1 VTTASAPVP
10 APVPGATSAPGPVDP
25 TGPLGP
31 RGPVEPVDPVGQG
44 ALDPEGV
51 DLAAAPASTMA
62 RFYAAAWHVFISL
75 KVTVVTL
82 VFVIL
87 GCLAG
92 MFFDQTLTY
101 EEHAAQW
108 ASAAWKLR
116 LYTFLELNDVFGSW
130 WFGLII
136 CVLLINLVACSIE
149 RLPKIIIDL
158 QNPRKRLGDDQLRGI
173 KHVYRTIIGAEARER
188 TLRIVEAMFGGKA
201 EALEGEDGAT
211 YRFFE
216 RHRYARTGV
225 YIVHT
230 GLVIIMV
237 TGIINGWTKL
247 DGIMM
252 VREGTTGRFVR
263 LKGPGNLP
271 YSHDLGFE
279 VRCDDFRLK
288 TFIDGAPMEF
298 ESDLS
303 VWDPASP
310 VNPVLRKTIQVN
322 DPLEYKGYTFY
333 QASYNPIPGD
343 QMVQL
348 DVGPRGSQRRTHTL
362 SIGEKLQM
370 ADGTAFTPVEVISE
384 FAGLGAAV
392 RVQET
397 APDGASTSYVVFREY
412 PDFDRL
418 VRRGSYDVQFRG
430 FDQSYATGL
439 QVGRVP
445 WVPAIFIGFA
455 VMFAGMFM
463 AFFMSQRRYWA
474 RLAPRPDLGPDKL
487 ELIVA
492 GAARRH
498 QYAFAEE
505 FEKMREVL
513 VTAFGAGQTTADRAR
528 ALRERRR
535 AERAAAGGTTETDK
549 S

>member
-1 VTTASAPVP
+1 MTTASATDI
-10 APVPGATSAPGPVDP
+10 AT
-25 TGPLGP
+25 
-31 RGPVEPVDPVGQG
+31 
-44 ALDPEGV
+44 LDPEGLE
-51 DLAAAPASTMA
+51 DTHAPTGTMS
-62 RFYAAAWHVFISL
+62 RFYAAAWRVFISL
-75 KVTVVTL
+75 KVTVFTL
-82 VFVIL
+82 VAIL
-87 GCLAG
+87 FGCFAG

-116 LYTFLELNDVFGSW
+116 LYSFLELNDVFGSW

-136 CVLLINLVACSIE
+136 CVLLINLIACSIE
-149 RLPKIIIDL
+149 RLPKIWIDI
-158 QNPRKRLGDDQLRGI
+158 QNPRRHLADDQLRGI
-173 KHVYRTIIGAEARER
+173 KHTYQVVIPAEQRARA
-188 TLRIVEAMFGGKA
+188 LAIVEAIFGGKPDA
-201 EALEGEDGAT
+201 GEEGGRS
-211 YRFFE
+211 YRYFE

-230 GLVIIMV
+230 GLVVIMV
-237 TGIINGWTKL
+237 SGIVNGLTKL

-252 VREGTTGRFVR
+252 VPEGGTGQLVR

-288 TFIDGAPMEF
+288 TFVDGAPMEF

-303 VWDPASP
+303 VWDPSSP

-322 DPLEYKGYTFY
+322 DPLEYRGYTFY
-333 QASYNPIPGD
+333 QASYNPIPGE
-343 QMVQL
+343 QLIQL
-348 DVGPRGSQRRTHTL
+348 DLGPRGGQRKTYTL
-362 SIGEKLQM
+362 SIGEKLRM
-370 ADGTAFTPVEVISE
+370 ADGTSFTPVEFIPE
-384 FAGLGAAV
+384 FAGLGGAV

-397 APDGASTSYVVFREY
+397 SSSGVATSYVVFREY
-412 PDFDRL
+412 PDFDRK

-430 FDQSYATGL
+430 SDQNYATGL

-445 WVPAIFIGFA
+445 WVPLIFGGFA
-455 VMFAGMFM
+455 IMFLGMFM

-474 RLAPRPDLGPDKL
+474 RLSPRDDGAL
-487 ELIVA
+487 ELVVA

-505 FEKMREVL
+505 FEKIREVL
-513 VTAFGAGQTTADRAR
+513 VTAFGTGESVADRAR
-528 ALRERRR
+528 ALREKRR
-535 AERAAAGGTTETDK
+535 AAKAEETEEQSDK
-549 S
+549 PEKPEKIGRVNG

>member
-1 VTTASAPVP
+1 MTADPL
-10 APVPGATSAPGPVDP
+10 ATGLD
-25 TGPLGP
+25 G
-31 RGPVEPVDPVGQG
+31 R
-44 ALDPEGV
+44 ALDPEG
-51 DLAAAPASTMA
+51 DPDAGKAFAG
-62 RFYAAAWHVFISL
+62 FYATTWRAFISL
-75 KVTVVTL
+75 RVTL
-82 VFVIL
+82 VTLLIIITACFS
-87 GCLAG
+87 G

-136 CVLLINLVACSIE
+136 CTLLVNLIACSIE
-149 RLPKIIIDL
+149 RLPKIWIDIK
-158 QNPRKRLGDDQLRGI
+158 NPRRHLADDQLRGI
-173 KHVYRTIIGAEARER
+173 KHTYRAVVDDPAKVQ
-188 TLRIVEAMFGGKA
+188 RIVEAIFGKTLYKKTENNSHFA
-201 EALEGEDGAT
+201 W
-211 YRFFE
+211 FE
-216 RHRYARTGV
+216 RHRFARCGV

-237 TGIINGWTKL
+237 GGIVNGWTKL

-252 VREGTTGRFVR
+252 VTEGSSGRLVR

-279 VRCDDFRLK
+279 VKCEDFRLK
-288 TFIDGAPMEF
+288 TFVDGAPMEF

-310 VNPVLRKTIQVN
+310 VNPVLTKTIQVN

-343 QMVQL
+343 QEVQL
-348 DVGPRGSQRRTHTL
+348 DIGTRGGQRKTYTM
-362 SIGEKLQM
+362 SIGEKLKMQ
-370 ADGTAFTPVEVISE
+370 DGTSFVPVEVIPE

-397 APDGASTSYVVFREY
+397 QAKGTVTSYVVFREY
-412 PDFDRL
+412 PEFDRN

-430 FDQSYATGL
+430 FDQQYATGL

-445 WVPAIFIGFA
+445 WIPVVFTGFA
-455 VMFAGMFM
+455 IMFCGMFM
-463 AFFMSQRRYWA
+463 AFFMSHRRYWS
-474 RLAPRPDLGPDKL
+474 RVTPRADGKYDV
-487 ELIVA
+487 IVA

-505 FEKMREVL
+505 FEKIRDVL
-513 VTAFGAGQTTADRAR
+513 VAAFGAGESTADRAR
-528 ALRERRR
+528 ALRDKRR
-535 AERAAAGGTTETDK
+535 
-549 S
+549 